1 MPASAHRDLPHV
13 PRFMAQPALNL
24 IPAIPLL
31 LTLAAVSGSLAL
43 ADDDDPAPQRQAA
56 VPRSPGTVRLTAAQH
71 ELAGIETQALAA
83 ATQRPEIVSYGK
95 VVDIQPLLDLRARL
109 RAAQAD
115 IEVAA
120 AALGLAE
127 KNRNRVKSLY
137 QADILPGRDLAQ
149 AEAQWQADR
158 VRAEAARRHV
168 EEIRREAQNV
178 WGSDLVALTLDGP
191 SALLDHLASHH
202 RSLVQIVLP
211 AGINVAP
218 GAVLRIGRDFDRDRG
233 VQAEWVSPAPR
244 TDELTQGET
253 WYYQAPG
260 EHLRTGMRVNVWLPG
275 GAERRGVTVPTSA
288 IVWHAGQPWVYRETR
303 DHGFVRVAVPAMPG
317 AGSSLFVDS
326 VLTPGQR
333 VVIRGAQTLLSEEFR
348 QQIPDEDDAAGD
360 R

>member
-1 MPASAHRDLPHV
+1 
-13 PRFMAQPALNL
+13 MAQPIVNL

-31 LTLAAVSGSLAL
+31 LMLAAVSGSLAL
-43 ADDDDPAPQRQAA
+43 ADDDDPAPQRPAA
-56 VPRSPGTVRLTAAQH
+56 APRSAGTVRLTAAQR
-71 ELAGIETQALAA
+71 ELAGIETQALVA

-158 VRAEAARRHV
+158 TRAEAARRHV

-178 WGSDLVALTLDGP
+178 WGSDLVALTLNGP
-191 SALLDHLASHH
+191 SVLLDHLASHH
-202 RSLVQIVLP
+202 RRLVQIVLP
-211 AGINVAP
+211 AEIDVAP
-218 GAVLRIGRDFDRDRG
+218 GAALRIGREFDRDRG
-233 VQAEWVSPAPR
+233 VQAERVSPAPR

-260 EHLRTGMRVNVWLPG
+260 EHLRTGMRVNVWVPG

-288 IVWHAGQPWVYRETR
+288 IVWHAGQPWVYREAR

-317 AGSSLFVDS
+317 AGASLFVDS

-333 VVIRGAQTLLSEEFR
+333 VVIRGAQILLSEEFR
-348 QQIPDEDDAAGD
+348 QQIPDEDDAAGE